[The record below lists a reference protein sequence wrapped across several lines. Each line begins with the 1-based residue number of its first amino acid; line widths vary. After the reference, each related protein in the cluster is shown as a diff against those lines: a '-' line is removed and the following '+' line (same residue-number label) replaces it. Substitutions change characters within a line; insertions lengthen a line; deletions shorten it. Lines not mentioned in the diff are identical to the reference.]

1 MFRYAKPKEN
11 VHKGLAVP
19 YVSLL
24 LRVLPPNA
32 SGVWLNRTRF
42 ELSADF
48 AFAAS
53 KRTAK
58 TEKLTHFESKDF
70 LMQLAENLLRFKPR
84 SARIANSASPPL
96 R

>member
-1 MFRYAKPKEN
+1 MVRKANREEN

-24 LRVLPPNA
+24 LRVLHRIRQSRIQKFALMAKRHHRAHGAAANTL
-32 SGVWLNRTRF
+32 SHFLLRRTRF
-42 ELSADF
+42 EPSADF

-58 TEKLTHFESKDF
+58 T
-70 LMQLAENLLRFKPR
+70 
-84 SARIANSASPPL
+84 
-96 R
+96 